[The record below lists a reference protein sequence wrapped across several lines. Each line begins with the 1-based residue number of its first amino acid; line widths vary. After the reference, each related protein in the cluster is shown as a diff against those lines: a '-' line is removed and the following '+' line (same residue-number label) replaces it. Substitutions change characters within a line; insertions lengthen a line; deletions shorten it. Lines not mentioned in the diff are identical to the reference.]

1 MTYLK
6 KGIIGHDGVGGSGSP
21 SYSPG
26 NVVRN
31 AGKSFSDPESKE
43 ELKKKNKRS
52 IEKAKREK
60 VASMDA
66 AFGKSVPMGRV
77 YDQPLPMPMLAS
89 GLPDW
94 EAPDLMSYV
103 LFNINNEK
111 SNLHGRSVVLQRMA
125 NGLYRIASE
134 SYTKHPEDRDKDIAK
149 LRKEGKDVPNA
160 PSKKKTKKTFQKST
174 PAAVPSS
181 LDNNRRIA
189 AQHQAIQAFLQDPK
203 NQNSSLTN
211 VRNTGTFGGNRIDQ
225 VLRVLPTNIKTAILA
240 GRMDPRQL
248 DAVLKRTKISSQGR
262 TNEGISLS
270 PEEVARFSTTK
281 ELRVPMGGAVPRP
294 ANSLSSEKPANTI
307 NPSRQMRPIAS
318 PPAQLAQPAQPVQS
332 ARPASPSGVMQPKQ
346 NLQMSLRY
354 AVSDI
359 EKMIK
364 GIIPDTDRNIVLLKQ
379 RYSAFTLEK
388 AMNIVK
394 ANPIRKERFN
404 RVRDEEY

>member
-174 PAAVPSS
+174 SATVPNS

-203 NQNSSLTN
+203 NENPSLKS
-211 VRNTGTFGGNRIDQ
+211 VRNTGTFGGKRIDQ

-240 GRMDPRQL
+240 GRINPRQL
-248 DAVLKRTKISSQGR
+248 DDVLKRTKISSQGT

-281 ELRVPMGGAVPRP
+281 ELRVPMGGAVPRT

-318 PPAQLAQPAQPVQS
+318 PPAQPAQPVQS

-394 ANPIRKERFN
+394 ANPRRNERLS
-404 RVRDEEY
+404 RVRDEED

>member
-1 MTYLK
+1 
-6 KGIIGHDGVGGSGSP
+6 
-21 SYSPG
+21 
-26 NVVRN
+26 
-31 AGKSFSDPESKE
+31 
-43 ELKKKNKRS
+43 
-52 IEKAKREK
+52 
-60 VASMDA
+60 MDA

-103 LFNINNEK
+103 LFNIHNEK
-111 SNLHGRSVVLQRMA
+111 SQLHGRSVVLQRMA

-160 PSKKKTKKTFQKST
+160 PSKKKTKKTFQKAT
-174 PAAVPSS
+174 PGAVPNS

-189 AQHQAIQAFLQDPK
+189 AQHQAIQAFLQDP
-203 NQNSSLTN
+203 QNRNPSLTSA
-211 VRNTGTFGGNRIDQ
+211 RTTGTFGGNRIDQ
-225 VLRVLPTNIKTAILA
+225 VLRVLPSNIKTAILG
-240 GRMDPRQL
+240 GRINPRQL
-248 DAVLKRTKISSQGR
+248 DDVLKRTKISSQGK

-270 PEEVARFSTTK
+270 PEEIARFSTTK

-294 ANSLSSEKPANTI
+294 ANSLGSNASQQSEKPSNTI
-307 NPSRQMRPIAS
+307 NPSRQMRPMAS
-318 PPAQLAQPAQPVQS
+318 PPAQPAQRPQP
-332 ARPASPSGVMQPKQ
+332 ARPASPSGVMQPKE

-394 ANPIRKERFN
+394 ANPISAK
-404 RVRDEEY
+404 D

>member
-1 MTYLK
+1 
-6 KGIIGHDGVGGSGSP
+6 
-21 SYSPG
+21 
-26 NVVRN
+26 
-31 AGKSFSDPESKE
+31 
-43 ELKKKNKRS
+43 
-52 IEKAKREK
+52 
-60 VASMDA
+60 
-66 AFGKSVPMGRV
+66 MGRV
-77 YDQPLPMPMLAS
+77 YDQPLPMPMLTS

-111 SNLHGRSVVLQRMA
+111 SQLHGRSVVLQRMA

-160 PSKKKTKKTFQKST
+160 PSKKKTKKTFQKAT
-174 PAAVPSS
+174 PGAVPSS

-225 VLRVLPTNIKTAILA
+225 VLRVLPSNIKTAILG
-240 GRMDPRQL
+240 GRINPRQL
-248 DAVLKRTKISSQGR
+248 DDVLKRTKISSQGK

-294 ANSLSSEKPANTI
+294 ANSLGSDANQSSEKPANTI
-307 NPSRQMRPIAS
+307 NPSRQMRPVAS
-318 PPAQLAQPAQPVQS
+318 PPAQPAQRPQPAQP
-332 ARPASPSGVMQPKQ
+332 ARPVSASGVMQPKE

-394 ANPIRKERFN
+394 ANPISAKE
-404 RVRDEEY
+404 EK

>member
-43 ELKKKNKRS
+43 VLKKKNKRS
-52 IEKAKREK
+52 VEKAEFENPTKRQK
-60 VASMDA
+60 FASMDA

-89 GLPDW
+89 GLPNWD
-94 EAPDLMSYV
+94 APDLMSYV

-160 PSKKKTKKTFQKST
+160 PSKKKTKKTFQKAT
-174 PAAVPSS
+174 PPSS

-189 AQHQAIQAFLQDPK
+189 AQHQAIQAFLQDP
-203 NQNSSLTN
+203 QNKDSSLTN
-211 VRNTGTFGGNRIDQ
+211 ARNTGTFGGNRIDQ
-225 VLRVLPTNIKTAILA
+225 VLSVLPSNIKTAILG
-240 GRMDPRQL
+240 GRINPRQL
-248 DAVLKRTKISSQGR
+248 DDVLKRTKISSQGK

-270 PEEVARFSTTK
+270 PEEVQRFSTTK
-281 ELRVPMGGAVPRP
+281 ELRVPMGGAVPAP
-294 ANSLSSEKPANTI
+294 ANQSSQKPANTI

-318 PPAQLAQPAQPVQS
+318 PPAQPAQPVQS
-332 ARPASPSGVMQPKQ
+332 ARPASPSGVTQPKQ
-346 NLQMSLRY
+346 NFQMSLRY

-394 ANPIRKERFN
+394 ANPIRRERIS
-404 RVRDEEY
+404 RVRDEED